1 MLKSYVKI
9 LPFVGKYADC
19 VVGHDVEITEKLDG
33 SQFCFGKDEE
43 GTLHFRSKGAIIDGA
58 SPPDM
63 FRSAVLHVHSVAH
76 RMGNNCAYYAEVL
89 NKPRHN
95 SLTYERIPKNGIAL
109 YGVTD
114 FHRTIADTDYTSL
127 AKEAE
132 ELEVDVVPL
141 LFQGKLE
148 SMDHAKKFMAGISV
162 LGKATKE
169 GIVIKNYN
177 YPMELNGQVYPFT
190 AVKWVSEEFKEVHR
204 ANPDWTSGKDKR
216 KELIESYRTEARWL
230 KAIYYLRDTEQLV
243 GEPKDIGAIIKRIIE
258 DTVEE
263 EKENFK
269 EALYQIEQKDWKA
282 NMTRGFAPWYKEF
295 LLKGESNGGEG
306 EEIHME
312 ETDMG

>member
-19 VVGHDVEITEKLDG
+19 VVGHEVEITEKLDG
-33 SQFCFGKDEE
+33 SQFAFGKDEE

-58 SPPDM
+58 SPPGM
-63 FRSAVLHVHSVAH
+63 FRSAVLHVHSIAH
-76 RMGNNCAYYAEVL
+76 RIPPNTAFYAEIL

-95 SLTYERIPKNGIAL
+95 SLSYERVPLNGIAL
-109 YGVTD
+109 YGRTD
-114 FHRTIADTDYTSL
+114 FHRTGYTSDHQDL
-127 AKEAE
+127 SMWGR

-141 LFQGKLE
+141 LFEGRLE
-148 SMDHAKKFMAGISV
+148 SMDQAKEFMKGLSV

-177 YPMELNGQVYPFT
+177 YPMELNGQVYPFA

-216 KELIESYRTEARWL
+216 KELIESYRTEARWK
-230 KAIYYLRDTEQLV
+230 KAVFYLRDKGELV
-243 GEPKDIGAIIKRIIE
+243 GEPKDIGPLIKQIIE

-269 EALYQIEQKDWKA
+269 EALYAIEQKDWKST
-282 NMTRGFAPWYKEF
+282 MTRGFPEWYKNY
-295 LLKGESNGGEG
+295 LLEV
-306 EEIHME
+306 
-312 ETDMG
+312 

>member
-9 LPFVGKYADC
+9 LPFVGKYAD
-19 VVGHDVEITEKLDG
+19 VVIGQVVEITEKLDG

-43 GTLHFRSKGAIIDGA
+43 GTLHFRSKGAVIDGA
-58 SPPDM
+58 APPDM

-76 RMGNNCAYYAEVL
+76 RIVPNTAYYAEVL
-89 NKPRHN
+89 NRPRHN
-95 SLTYERIPKNGIAL
+95 SLTYERIPLNGIAL
-109 YGVTD
+109 YGETD
-114 FHRTIADTDYTSL
+114 FHRTEAYAKYDHL
-127 AKEAE
+127 RKEANI
-132 ELEVDVVPL
+132 LEVDVVPL

-148 SMDHAKKFMAGISV
+148 SMEQAKEYMAGISA

-216 KELIESYRTEARWL
+216 KELLESYRTEARWK
-230 KAIYYLRDTEQLV
+230 KAIYYLRDTGELV

-282 NMTRGFAPWYKEF
+282 TMTRGLPEFYKTY
-295 LLKGESNGGEG
+295 LLEG
-306 EEIHME
+306 E
-312 ETDMG
+312 

>member
-9 LPFVGKYADC
+9 LPFVGKYAD
-19 VVGHDVEITEKLDG
+19 VVIGQVVEISEKLDG
-33 SQFCFGKDEE
+33 SAFVFGKDEE

-76 RMGNNCAYYAEVL
+76 RIPSCNAFYCEIL

-95 SLTYERIPKNGIAL
+95 SLTYERVPRNGIAL
-109 YGVTD
+109 YGLTD
-114 FHRTIADTDYTSL
+114 FHRTEADSDY
-127 AKEAE
+127 EAL
-132 ELEVDVVPL
+132 LEWAAILEIDCVPL

-148 SMDHAKKFMAGISV
+148 SMEQAKEYMAGISA

-177 YPMELNGQVYPFT
+177 YPIQFHGQVYPFT

-216 KELIESYRTEARWL
+216 KELIESYRTEARWK
-230 KAIYYLRDTEQLV
+230 KAIYYLRDTGELV

-282 NMTRGFAPWYKEF
+282 TMTRGLPEFYKTY
-295 LLKGESNGGEG
+295 LLEG
-306 EEIHME
+306 E
-312 ETDMG
+312 

>member
-1 MLKSYVKI
+1 VLKSYVKI
-9 LPFVGKYADC
+9 LPFVGKYAD
-19 VVGHDVEITEKLDG
+19 VVIGQVVEITEKLDG

-58 SPPDM
+58 APPDM

-76 RMGNNCAYYAEVL
+76 CIPPDTAYYAEIL
-89 NKPRHN
+89 NKLRHN
-95 SLTYERIPKNGIAL
+95 SLTYGCIPVNGIAL
-109 YGVTD
+109 YGMTD
-114 FHRTIADTDYTSL
+114 FHRTEADSNYDNL
-127 AKEAE
+127 VEEAL
-132 ELEVDVVPL
+132 ELDVDVVPL
-141 LFQGKLE
+141 LFRGKLE
-148 SMDHAKKFMAGISV
+148 SMEQAKEYMAGISE

-169 GIVIKNYN
+169 GIVIKNYS

-216 KELIESYRTEARWL
+216 KELIESYRTEARWK
-230 KAIYYLRDTEQLV
+230 KAIYYLRDTGELV

-282 NMTRGFAPWYKEF
+282 TMTRGLPEFYKTY
-295 LLKGESNGGEG
+295 LLEGDDNGK
-306 EEIHME
+306 
-312 ETDMG
+312 DC